1 MYQHKQIII
10 RRAYYKYLSFK
21 LFFSTTILHLS
32 NNFIINIFFA
42 TDYYCEQK
50 RGRR

>member
-32 NNFIINIFFA
+32 NNFIIINNNFFL
-42 TDYYCEQK
+42 CH
-50 RGRR
+50 GLLL

>member
-32 NNFIINIFFA
+32 NNLFLPRTIIVNKKKEVGA
-42 TDYYCEQK
+42 K
-50 RGRR
+50 

>member
-32 NNFIINIFFA
+32 NNFFFLPRTIII
-42 TDYYCEQK
+42 EQK